1 MVLNSNPVGSLLYLD
16 TFITVMAKIKT
27 TLTFGFCLEFKRVKE
42 TVRLFS
48 KVLKVAT
55 ETIKKRYRKI
65 T

>member
-1 MVLNSNPVGSLLYLD
+1 
-16 TFITVMAKIKT
+16 MAKIKT
-27 TLTFGFCLEFKRVKE
+27 TFTFGFCFEFKQVKK

-55 ETIKKRYRKI
+55 ETIRTRCREI